1 MGFIRKGAPKTE
13 FRHVLIRAPSF
24 TDSVLPL
31 RMQGII
37 KTGASGSG
45 SLFFLFGASVLRSAH
60 SGSSEIS
67 GMEGLGYPVFMS
79 METDKASDI
88 PGKKRRIR

>member
-1 MGFIRKGAPKTE
+1 M
-13 FRHVLIRAPSF
+13 LIRAPSF
-24 TDSVLPL
+24 TDSVQPL

-60 SGSSEIS
+60 SGSSEFS
-67 GMEGLGYPVFMS
+67 GMEGLGYPGLY
-79 METDKASDI
+79 EY
-88 PGKKRRIR
+88 GNKRGI